1 MNETHLDHQKLWQ
14 ELEHLRP
21 AGLPETINQ
30 RLNQALMAIL
40 SEPETEK
47 YLSGLGIISARSS
60 PAEFQRFV
68 QEQIAL
74 WARLSKDSGRE
85 IT

>member
-1 MNETHLDHQKLWQ
+1 
-14 ELEHLRP
+14 LRP